1 VHLVRHGQVHNPR
14 RIVYGRLPGWTL
26 SEKGRAQAEEV
37 ARDLAGRPVAALYAS
52 PLERARETAG
62 ILGRALGLPVQVRND
77 LIESALAA
85 QWEGMSWP
93 HVWLTHQR
101 EWQTYRRRPLEMSA
115 PEPLA
120 VLAARMAAAVRGLAA
135 EHPGREV
142 VAVSHG
148 DPIKA
153 AVLALTRG
161 DLARLHDAKLRT
173 GGRIALDVAPDGAAT
188 VIESDM

>member
-37 ARDLAGRPVAALYAS
+37 ARHLAGRPIVALYSS
-52 PLERARETAG
+52 PLERARETAE
-62 ILGRALGLPVQVRND
+62 ILGRALGLPVQVRD
-77 LIESALAA
+77 SLTEAALAA

-93 HVWLTHQR
+93 HVWLTHR
-101 EWQTYRRRPLEMSA
+101 RAWQTYRRRPLEMSA

-120 VLAARMAAAVRGLAA
+120 ALAQRMAAALRAICS

-153 AVLALTRG
+153 AVLALTGG
-161 DLARLHDAKLRT
+161 DLSRLHDTKLRT
-173 GGRIALDVAPDGAAT
+173 GGRIALDVTPGGAAA
-188 VIESDM
+188 VVESDL